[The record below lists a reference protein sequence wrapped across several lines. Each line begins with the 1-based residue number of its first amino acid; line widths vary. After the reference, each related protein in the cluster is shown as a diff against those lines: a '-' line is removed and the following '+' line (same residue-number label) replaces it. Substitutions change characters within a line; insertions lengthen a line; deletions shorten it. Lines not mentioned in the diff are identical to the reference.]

1 LQKNGT
7 NVSTDRG
14 NPYTPFTQRVKRSKG
29 EPFNRV
35 TLADDGDLYNS
46 MQALVTKNQLELVAN
61 FDDSKYDKGI
71 FVNFQ
76 STFTSKKEFRE
87 TVMSLTDE
95 EIKKLIDNLIKGVIS
110 EMKKE
115 I

>member
-1 LQKNGT
+1 
-7 NVSTDRG
+7 
-14 NPYTPFTQRVKRSKG
+14 
-29 EPFNRV
+29 
-35 TLADDGDLYNS
+35 
-46 MQALVTKNQLELVAN
+46 
-61 FDDSKYDKGI
+61 
-71 FVNFQ
+71 VNFQ

>member
-76 STFTSKKEFRE
+76 STFSNKTEFRE
-87 TVMSLTDE
+87 TVMSLTNE
-95 EIKKLIDNLIKGVIS
+95 EIEKIVENLLSEVIK